1 MVITVTRTNK
11 TTDGIF
17 GNLSLDTNPF
27 RCVTMEI
34 ATRAIPVGIYGVDW
48 MWSDHFQ
55 QVMPQLIVPGRTAI
69 ELHWANFPLQLEGC
83 IALGTTVE
91 LSKDWITES
100 KIAWVSFIKAIL
112 NQPVLTIKVVE
123 DLV

>member
-17 GNLSLDTNPF
+17 GNLSLDTNSF
-27 RCVTMEI
+27 KCVTMEI
-34 ATRAIPVGIYGVDW
+34 LSLSIPAGIYGMNW

-55 QVMPQLIVPGRTAI
+55 QIMPSIIVPGRTAI
-69 ELHWANFPLQLEGC
+69 EIHWANSPIQLEGC
-83 IALGTTVE
+83 IALGTVVE
-91 LSKDWITES
+91 LSKDWIMES

-112 NQPVLTIKVVE
+112 NEPVLTLKVVE
-123 DLV
+123 DFA